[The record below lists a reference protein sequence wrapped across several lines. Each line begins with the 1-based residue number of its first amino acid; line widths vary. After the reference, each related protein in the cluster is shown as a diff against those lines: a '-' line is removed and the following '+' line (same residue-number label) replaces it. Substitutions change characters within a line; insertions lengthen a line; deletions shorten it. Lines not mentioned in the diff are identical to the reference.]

1 MDVRNEER
9 VVLRVRCQSLLVC
22 TSHEGRRC
30 GRDGCAGR
38 CGGAIGG
45 GPLVRGRRSGL
56 RLSLCKGREEL
67 LAGGMY
73 KDWRAWQGRRAL
85 QGESAHG
92 TSGLESWTP
101 EQLGRLQ
108 LGRRCERGLSG
119 RLLSMGREGYG
130 REEEEGAV
138 TF

>member
-45 GPLVRGRRSGL
+45 GLPCERAEERSEAVIVQGKGGAACGGRVQGL
-56 RLSLCKGREEL
+56 
-67 LAGGMY
+67 A
-73 KDWRAWQGRRAL
+73 
-85 QGESAHG
+85 
-92 TSGLESWTP
+92 GLESWTP

-138 TF
+138 TD